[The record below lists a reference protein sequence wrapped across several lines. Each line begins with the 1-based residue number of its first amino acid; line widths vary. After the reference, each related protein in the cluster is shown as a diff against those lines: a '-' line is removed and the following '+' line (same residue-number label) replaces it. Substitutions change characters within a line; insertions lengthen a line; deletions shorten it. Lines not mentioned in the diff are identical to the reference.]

1 MSSIPK
7 TVQTLPIDIE
17 AEKRVL
23 GILIK
28 YPQEIDY
35 IIERLRPSILLSYHK
50 IYQVI
55 LYTLKR
61 GGFPILRST
70 VNCEKAKPLPILR
83 RY

>member
-35 IIERLRPSILLSYHK
+35 IIERLRPEHFY
-50 IYQVI
+50 Y
-55 LYTLKR
+55 
-61 GGFPILRST
+61 PST
-70 VNCEKAKPLPILR
+70 ARFTK
-83 RY
+83 